1 MKKSKSVSNHANRR
15 MQQRGTKAVVRRVFL
30 RFADVEIQVG
40 RGCVRREFSKTI
52 LKGLQMEGQI
62 SPQLADKLRRMYIIE
77 EAGETVT
84 VAHKHGKSRNN
95 FKHFLNSRIN
105 AKKRK

>member
-1 MKKSKSVSNHANRR
+1 MKKTETVSKHACRQ
-15 MQQRGTKAVVRRVFL
+15 MQQGGRKAVDRRVFL
-30 RFADVEIQVG
+30 KFADIEIEVG
-40 RGCVRREFSKTI
+40 RGCVRREFSNTI

-62 SPQLADKLRRMYIIE
+62 SPQLADKFRNMYIIE
-77 EAGETVT
+77 EAATTVT
-84 VAHKHGKSRNN
+84 VAHKHGRRRNN